1 MNKEKEMRPD
11 FDQDVE
17 TWLNQDAETWLNEL
31 FRSYALIASVV
42 ISASAH
48 SGSVGLRDL
57 DLAKEIVQTLSEIS
71 NLIETERI
79 RRNHEQNQNQKGTC
93 GNRCLKG

>member
-1 MNKEKEMRPD
+1 MNKEKEKRPD

-17 TWLNQDAETWLNEL
+17 AWLNQDAETWLNEL

-71 NLIETERI
+71 NLIETERKRSNV
-79 RRNHEQNQNQKGTC
+79 RRGGSAKPSWQ
-93 GNRCLKG
+93 